1 MRGEIWID
9 GKGGMNTNLVLGSEE
24 GRREGETARGQMV
37 KRTQCPDRR
46 SDHCAG
52 YTKHAL

>member
-1 MRGEIWID
+1 MRGVTWID
-9 GKGGMNTNLVLGSEE
+9 GKGGMNTDLVLGSEE

-37 KRTQCPDRR
+37 KGTQCQDRR

-52 YTKHAL
+52 YTKHVL